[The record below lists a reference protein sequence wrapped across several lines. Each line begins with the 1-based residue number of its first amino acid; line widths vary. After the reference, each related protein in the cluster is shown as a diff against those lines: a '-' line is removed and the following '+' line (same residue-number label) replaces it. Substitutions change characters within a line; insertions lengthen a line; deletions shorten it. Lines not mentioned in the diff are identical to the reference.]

1 MFSIFHRLILAVLM
15 WCLYQYTITNKTI
28 ILGKK
33 LKSKFF
39 SIADIVIFCSLL
51 QQKMCVV

>member
-15 WCLYQYTITNKTI
+15 WCLRQYTITNKTI